1 MPIVLYKCDVCKR
14 DIELIQNKTGLETIQ
29 RCVITHGCR
38 GKLYQEKVLQDFVRG
53 SLPPDVSGLENY
65 QQRKVLY
72 NHTQSIE
79 TNEWLIQHNLGT
91 APSVSVFVD
100 RPTSADEDNR
110 EEITPDDIVIVNTDI
125 IRLVFSRPE
134 SGIAQLVARASD
146 PTLLQPF
153 VREAEVGLVTSQ
165 VTANSEFTIATRT
178 SAPLAEPT
186 QIIVEITYTTT
197 DGISLAI
204 PYAADDQPS
213 VVSPWSTFDRIVIN
227 GKVYTVRS
235 FNMVITQQVTGIIT
249 NGSTLRLTGVD
260 TDGSGIRP
268 VVANE
273 MAFLLATTPY
283 DIVDK
288 ITTQYIDGVD
298 VAGTTNPF
306 AFFFDTAEFFADETI
321 IRDLHPPIRSI

>member
-38 GKLYQEKVLQDFVRG
+38 GKLYQEKVLQDFIRG
-53 SLPPDVSGLENY
+53 SLPPDVSGLDNY

-72 NHTQSIE
+72 DHTQSIE

-100 RPTSADEDNR
+100 RPTSEDEDNR
-110 EEITPDDIVIVNTDI
+110 EEITPDDIVVIDTDN

-153 VREAEVGLVTSQ
+153 VREAEVGLATSQ

-186 QIIVEITYTTT
+186 QIIIELTYTTT
-197 DGISLAI
+197 DGISIAI

-235 FNMVITQQVTGIIT
+235 FNMVVTQQVTGIIT

-260 TDGSGIRP
+260 PDGSGLRP
-268 VVANE
+268 VVADE
-273 MAFLLATTPY
+273 FAFLLASSPY
-283 DIVDK
+283 DTVDK

-298 VAGTTNPF
+298 VAGTANPF

>member
-1 MPIVLYKCDVCKR
+1 MAIVLYKCDVCKR
-14 DIELIQNKTGLETIQ
+14 NIELIQNKTGLETVQ

-53 SLPPDVSGLENY
+53 SLPDDVSGLTNY

-79 TNEWLIQHNLGT
+79 TNEWIVTHNLGT
-91 APSVSVFVD
+91 APSVSVFVE
-100 RPTSADEDNR
+100 RPTSADPDNR
-110 EEITPDDIVIVNTDI
+110 EEVTPDDIVIINSDI
-125 IRLVFSRPE
+125 IKLVFSRPE

-146 PTLLQPF
+146 PALLQPF
-153 VREAEVGLVTSQ
+153 VRAIDTSLVTSQ
-165 VTANSEFTIATRT
+165 VTTNSEFTIATRT

-186 QIIVEITYTTT
+186 QISVEITYTTT
-197 DGISLAI
+197 EGVTLAI

-213 VVSPWSTFDRIVIN
+213 VNSPWSTFDRVVIN

-235 FNMVITQQVTGIIT
+235 FNMVVSQQVTGIIT
-249 NGSTLRLTGVD
+249 NGSTLRFSGVD
-260 TDGSGIRP
+260 TDGNGMRP
-268 VVANE
+268 IVADE
-273 MAFLLATTPY
+273 VAFLLATAPY
-283 DIVDK
+283 DSVDK
-288 ITTQYIDGVD
+288 ITTKYIDGVD
-298 VAGTTNPF
+298 VAGLENPF